1 MPRFYKGN
9 IFQNSSVK
17 KFHLLFQEVKII
29 QFLEVYL
36 DTAFV
41 TLKLKYK
48 QISTV
53 ILQPQGN
60 NGSTFINHTLKFR
73 RRNSRHIQPISPKTY
88 IQVYYIS
95 FKEHKLQKM
104 LESFAET
111 IPCCAENV

>member
-1 MPRFYKGN
+1 MGN

-17 KFHLLFQEVKII
+17 KLHLLFQEVKLI

-36 DTAFV
+36 DAAFV

-60 NGSTFINHTLKFR
+60 NGSMFINNTLKFR
-73 RRNSRHIQPISPKTY
+73 RRNSRHIQIISPKTF
-88 IQVYYIS
+88 IQVRYIS

-111 IPCCAENV
+111 ITCSTENV